1 MALEV
6 EAAAA
11 AGGAGE
17 SEELVEQKLLLQG
30 KGKGKG
36 KMLGWPVSPRRVL
49 QIALTKPEMSGYEG
63 PAWSRF
69 FLLDVFISGDWVGFE
84 ALPVRRRDI
93 PGWEMTCTRAVGW
106 DWQRL
111 CLELVAQRC
120 DSVGLGGGKVLVFRQ
135 GGPHTSDH
143 TAVTGRARVPLLDA
157 LAPGCDG
164 DGDSDSEGGCED
176 LSPEGTRVFKR
187 IVKLQGWR
195 MPAPGEAGGEPR
207 NVVLG
212 EVSVVMRLTV
222 DWW

>member
-1 MALEV
+1 MAL

-11 AGGAGE
+11 AAGE
-17 SEELVEQKLLLQG
+17 SEELVEQKLSL
-30 KGKGKG
+30 KG
-36 KMLGWPVSPRRVL
+36 KMLAWPVSPRRVL
-49 QIALTKPEMSGYEG
+49 HIALTKPEMSGYEG

-69 FLLDVFISGDWVGFE
+69 SLLDVFISGEWVGFE
-84 ALPVRRRDI
+84 ALPVRRGDI
-93 PGWEMTCTRAVGW
+93 PGWEMTCKRAVGW

-111 CLELVAQRC
+111 CLELVAQRS

-135 GGPHTSDH
+135 EGPHTSGH

-157 LAPGCDG
+157 LAHGCDGDG
-164 DGDSDSEGGCED
+164 DGDSDSDSGEGGCED

-187 IVKLQGWR
+187 MVKLQGWR
-195 MPAPGEAGGEPR
+195 VPAPGEAGGEPR

-212 EVSVVMRLTV
+212 EVGVVMRLTV